1 VRGLAL
7 SRDDMLRRAI
17 IMALMCQ
24 GHVQYESVNVAW
36 LIDFKAYFACEI
48 QALQEMQNQ
57 GLVELSPSGIQ
68 VTAMGWF
75 FVRGV
80 AMVFD
85 RYLQQDRNRSR
96 FSKII

>member
-1 VRGLAL
+1 
-7 SRDDMLRRAI
+7 
-17 IMALMCQ
+17 MALMCQ
-24 GHVQYESVNVAW
+24 GHLKFESINVAW
-36 LIDFKAYFACEI
+36 LIDFKTYFAGEM
-48 QALQEMQNQ
+48 QTLEEMQNQ

-85 RYLQQDRNRSR
+85 RYLQLDRNRTR